1 MIVVFFYFD
10 VICSIGDFSW
20 KDDFVFV
27 GALTCDVIRVRF
39 KFVYIVFTGGQGDGV
54 IDGRYVVIYII

>member
-1 MIVVFFYFD
+1 MIVVLFYFD

-27 GALTCDVIRVRF
+27 GVLTCDVIRVRF
-39 KFVYIVFTGGQGDGV
+39 QFVYIVFTGGQGDGV